1 MLKKATHVFLLCM
14 LLIGWTV
21 PFNAHASEF
30 SDSTDTLLEN
40 EQLESM
46 MVTTQSGQILYD
58 QDSDLKTDP
67 ASLTKMMTVYL
78 TLDAIE
84 NGKVKN
90 DQSVKIDDT
99 YESMSTIPMLS
110 NVPLKRGDSYTIDQL
125 VLQTL
130 LKSSNAATLVLGD
143 QISGSTSKFV
153 DAMNQKAKKIGMKD
167 THFVN
172 PTGATNE
179 LLRNF
184 APKSYKDENRTQTT
198 SSDMSLL
205 VHSLLKKHPEVLDY
219 SSKLNDTQN
228 GQTLTSIN
236 LGLEGQPYE
245 VEGADGLKTGTNE
258 KGYSLALTG
267 KRGKLRLNE
276 VIFNV
281 QPYPSDATKANLYRI
296 AGQVMDNAYDDYEY
310 RKVISKGKHKINDK
324 LYEVEKDLYDIVPKG
339 EKPKL
344 KVTDDHRVYADYDRE
359 FIKGSKPPSVPAK
372 KVNFFK
378 AIYYNMTH

>member
-84 NGKVKN
+84 NGKVKK

-153 DAMNQKAKKIGMKD
+153 DAMNQKAKK
-167 THFVN
+167 
-172 PTGATNE
+172 
-179 LLRNF
+179 
-184 APKSYKDENRTQTT
+184 
-198 SSDMSLL
+198 L
-205 VHSLLKKHPEVLDY
+205 V
-219 SSKLNDTQN
+219 
-228 GQTLTSIN
+228 
-236 LGLEGQPYE
+236 
-245 VEGADGLKTGTNE
+245 
-258 KGYSLALTG
+258 
-267 KRGKLRLNE
+267 
-276 VIFNV
+276 
-281 QPYPSDATKANLYRI
+281 
-296 AGQVMDNAYDDYEY
+296 
-310 RKVISKGKHKINDK
+310 
-324 LYEVEKDLYDIVPKG
+324 
-339 EKPKL
+339 
-344 KVTDDHRVYADYDRE
+344 
-359 FIKGSKPPSVPAK
+359 
-372 KVNFFK
+372 
-378 AIYYNMTH
+378 

>member
-1 MLKKATHVFLLCM
+1 MHQNLVIQPIQF
-14 LLIGWTV
+14 
-21 PFNAHASEF
+21 
-30 SDSTDTLLEN
+30 LEN

-84 NGKVKN
+84 NGKVKK

-310 RKVISKGKHKINDK
+310 RKVVSKGKHKINDK

-344 KVTDDHRVYADYDRE
+344 KVTDDDRVYADYDRE